1 MTPLW
6 RTQVKAWWPHLRH
19 PKTALMRA
27 LLSAKVFD
35 LRGLADL
42 LPQTAIEIHRA
53 FAEFPDGGDNPGD
66 RFIDLGETAVVP
78 APSTWLEV
86 RDNLAIWLTPLGH
99 AGYAVMAFRPNYD
112 ISHAGVLI
120 EARHGDDPDA
130 PIGLFHLSGYD
141 IDHGS
146 GGVGE
151 DGSGHIAHALAA
163 LAVINSPAALRS
175 AGHHH
180 KGATKGLGL
189 GPRVLEGLT
198 PTVITLGRSP
208 RENGGARI
216 ESHPKAYHFCRA
228 HSRNRLGRKE
238 LVRAHWRGDPAFGI
252 RIGSY
257 RVLGEG
263 ATA

>member
-6 RTQVKAWWPHLRH
+6 RAQVKAWWPRLRR
-19 PKTALMRA
+19 PDSELTRG
-27 LLSAKVFD
+27 LLTAKVFD
-35 LRGLADL
+35 LRSVSEL
-42 LPQTAIEIHRA
+42 LPQTALEIHRA
-53 FAEFPDGGDNPGD
+53 FAEFADGGDNPGD
-66 RFIDLGETAVVP
+66 RFVDLGETAIVP

-86 RDNLAIWLTPLGH
+86 RDNLAIWL
-99 AGYAVMAFRPNYD
+99 AGPGTGYSVLVIRPNYD

-120 EARHGDDPDA
+120 EARRGDDPDA

-175 AGHHH
+175 AGNPH

-198 PTVITLGRSP
+198 PTVITLGRSS
-208 RENGGARI
+208 RENGGCRI

-257 RVLGEG
+257 RVRGDE
-263 ATA
+263 AA